1 MQILKSKIIPFSRI
15 GALAHQLSASGKS
28 IVFTNGC
35 FDILHA
41 GHVAYLSQAKA
52 LGDIL
57 VLGLNSDASVRR
69 LKGASRPVN
78 TQDNRALVLAGLS
91 AVDYVCIFEED
102 TPYELIAEV
111 LPDVLVKGADWA
123 PSDIVGSDIVLA
135 RGGKVLS
142 LDFVEGLSTTGIIQK
157 LGNS

>member
-1 MQILKSKIIPFSRI
+1 MQILKSKIVPFSRI

-41 GHVAYLSQAKA
+41 GHVAYLSQAKT

-102 TPYELIAEV
+102 TPYELIREV
-111 LPDVLVKGADWA
+111 LPDVLVKGGDWA

>member
-69 LKGASRPVN
+69 LKGAPRPVN

-102 TPYELIAEV
+102 TPH
-111 LPDVLVKGADWA
+111 
-123 PSDIVGSDIVLA
+123 
-135 RGGKVLS
+135 
-142 LDFVEGLSTTGIIQK
+142 
-157 LGNS
+157 

>member
-69 LKGASRPVN
+69 LKGVSRPVN

-102 TPYELIAEV
+102 TPYELISEV
-111 LPDVLVKGADWA
+111 LPDILVKGGDWA